1 MKKLLTA
8 LLSLFIVMQC
18 VFSPMASALEPIA
31 EEEMPELYTEGGETV
46 EETEGETKEQ
56 LAERFEEI
64 LTVQEQENYAL
75 AYGAGYYERAMIAYG
90 RPTMGEE
97 DTPDGA
103 TGRRFAVEGYNPEAP
118 DGKPADSKDV
128 YMTEEWEEVPPES
141 ENWVVTFSDLG
152 MITMP
157 TDDEIGRVPDMEF
170 ERWYVYGG
178 IGPLD
183 ADETKRDGTND
194 LSPGTWTRDESRD
207 TSADI
212 PIADLI
218 ENGTAEWSEDGT
230 TLLVDEDTAS
240 TLLENLINLYKASD
254 GTVLDPSNWGSYK
267 NNGLF
272 PLVGGWKASSNAS
285 ATDVGFVGTNTE
297 GEESTVALY
306 AYGEGVTQLPPD
318 ELTAKPFDP
327 TAASQEYYLRVGE
340 DVETVSLDLTAFE
353 PYLAFQREYSELVPD
368 GSEED
373 GITHIIEYSK
383 YRDVALTAETASP
396 ISITINGENAVAAAE
411 SAAYS
416 LINDG
421 RYYVRHRVGEAT
433 IDERGWKS
441 SNSLDAPARSNW
453 SFVDIPIEKSSDE
466 RACNEMVI
474 TITAPDGVTTATY
487 TFYIQRVKSP
497 TVTLRAGNTPAG
509 VIARDPDSGWVGT
522 NNDPAGNKQD
532 WLDYFKIDRKMRHTR
547 NSMLNIHGGVYHP
560 QDTSHSYDLNN
571 GGVLFY
577 DGWFNKGA
585 WGDGDDLDLDPE
597 AIVVYQNYQ
606 SRVPGFD
613 ISTSNGTIYSGEL
626 KRRIALNTPK
636 INDMTGK
643 PYTLLDAL
651 FPTQDTSTNYE
662 TAYYYEVGGKSELRA
677 PSAANDGWQTI
688 DTETMSID
696 LRDLYVLP
704 GAYTIEYIFTDPYTG
719 QELKFTRPL
728 VVLAIPGDVD
738 MDGATTVADAAALR
752 YLVSGDKLAEEKMTD
767 AQKLFAWRVCN
778 VNRDTVVNAYDYGAL
793 YAGFRP
799 QIRTMRVLEGKNPM
813 GVSDYFYIPLS
824 SFDGR
829 YERNDN
835 EGSGSATLEAEYTG
849 KQMAEIEEGGEG
861 GEVTSSVVESVTP
874 NTIST
879 QDGIQR
885 GDVFWVEVKFGALG
899 KGYEKI
905 SSLTGTLSYDSRYIR
920 PATLEDMEGLATID
934 EIDTNN
940 KTLYTQLC
948 LDTWKSS
955 DGETH
960 TWASWAALVNKY
972 NLRERADTVFAGTGR
987 FELNLASRPANDYAT
1002 HFSKTITKIEELIK
1016 AETGGTGALKDV
1028 VFSVKLSASDKTSAD
1043 LSNGGTI
1050 VRMPFY
1056 MHTFPTQHAGGTM
1069 PLVSLDFGMQDL
1081 EMVNDGERLFN
1092 LDLSIHYSGLLTT
1105 SAFSA
1110 QDEIYG
1116 NLTRNLRDDIG
1127 YSTEPLYIKIASD
1140 NTPRVTLLNQEPGS
1154 DGQNAKYGEY
1164 FSYHKDAFFGKTV
1177 TEGQLPPGLE
1187 LEYTGDL
1194 MGTPTQAGEYLF
1206 TIGEEGYCRI
1216 VVEKQP
1222 LHIWPVAASSYYGEG
1237 DYSGEQDYSEI
1248 FDRGRYVYD
1257 AKKLAYSLRYAYEP
1271 SDLIHKE
1278 KTPGVEE
1285 KFTFDADRANDKH
1298 PNDGNME
1305 NLAWLLTYGSLV
1317 ENCFFTNPKLST
1329 TRTAHS
1335 NVGKYSITVDIGAE
1349 GSGFY
1354 AELQNYYFVLD
1365 TSKTAAVTVVERP
1378 FVVDDLNFEDESTA
1392 AAVGKI
1398 AMPKIVDTDDPL
1410 RPRTTAQLGGNMH
1423 QFDIS
1428 VAEEGTPQAALDGS
1442 GRKLYHGLPIS
1453 GKGLAFDDDLIEIT
1467 YTPTFVVTQSDTE
1480 NRIRPKNFF
1489 VKENSTEK
1497 RDIAISAISLTGGKS
1512 RANYFLVGDQQ
1523 QAITE
1528 KNAGYV
1534 ANVALEALV
1543 IEKNWADLSLEV
1555 NYGESIE
1562 IIGRLIANLR
1572 FGENNTVQVEYT
1584 TPEGFASRHL
1594 YVSLV
1599 TVGQAEAEK
1608 KLLADGKTIYFGGSA
1623 SSSVSPTD
1631 TTFNK
1636 NGENGIVMPCF
1647 TNSARIPAT
1656 ENEYCIRVA
1665 YMPDTTTGIVYKAEY
1680 SAPITINKRTI
1691 TLRVPEETHY
1701 YGELP
1706 EVEYSFNIQDLA
1718 PWDRTKISDSTT
1730 VVNGV
1735 GTPED
1740 LARALGYA
1748 NEAAWSG
1755 RPTTAAI
1762 DNGRTV
1768 PTTLGE
1774 FKDAKK
1780 QLTRN
1785 SQVTGID
1792 FYIGLYGAK
1801 HDNYK
1806 FNYEQI
1812 RRGGSLTISD
1822 EFGMNFGRIEQ
1833 RPIVVN
1839 KLPDSKL
1846 LGSIYADFYA
1856 DKPENLLLKNMT
1868 YGTDDGVLFSLPDHD
1883 AEKTSY
1889 WLTGNENEAI
1899 KINMGLSGNALVN
1912 GDKLSV
1918 VCVLRL
1924 LNETTQWSSI
1934 ADGYFNMKDGSGNT
1948 LAEKNVLASVKEMR
1962 LSSSDTAAHNYR
1974 LVYASQG
1981 DALSVRPQEVEYY
1994 SRVQNGS
2001 NITYIKVDDRADTT
2015 NYVVGE
2021 VKVTTRRMTA
2031 VEIIGAPR
2039 TTTKIHGDEFIP
2051 DGLTVRITFETGT
2064 GSIYN
2069 KDIDLAAQ
2077 PLDGMK
2083 LSAGN
2088 IGELVYNSA
2097 TFARYGLGV
2106 TLAKGSAT
2114 VPFVGANGN
2123 CVTHTG
2129 HDGAY
2134 IVVSGKRCASHSTV
2148 TSAAKSFTI
2157 TVKKKPLTLTAVDQY
2172 RYYGEKNYST
2182 RFVDCVS
2189 SGGVL
2194 TAPNAAYEYCFDISQ
2209 LAAHEQST
2217 VPAVSKKTIDGRE
2230 YGYGYVRCSDS
2241 GMTATQNGALAALG
2255 MTTAP
2260 TFSTTATASSSVVD
2274 GGRGGYALNL
2284 SGGSMANYELQYASG
2299 RIYVFRR
2306 PIAITRFYA
2315 GYNGDDRLDRSI
2327 YTLLTET
2334 EGTTAPRVLPYY
2346 DGGYYERKLTDV
2358 TVPDYSSTQ
2367 YIIYEENG
2375 GKYTERTVYASSIQP
2390 SGSNIK
2396 RDRWYWFGLQ
2406 NGNGGN
2412 AGNVRPSGDAAM
2424 SIVPAYAL
2432 NTFFLS
2438 TDGVIGDDNPSVSFT
2453 VTYDTINK
2461 GEETKQK
2468 TPARIVATRDSYP
2481 TLVDNDAGKNYIL
2494 QIYSGKGEDDLLAAR
2509 VDMRKIAD
2517 IMVLHLPSKGLGEYT
2532 YGESLELRGLQ
2543 LQVTY
2548 EGGSTRLV
2556 SYADDLSQYGIYIS
2570 YYNKATVPPA
2580 PTDDMTPEERAEL
2593 IREQAK
2599 VIDTGTYRRA
2609 NDGDHLTIAPMHDS
2623 TSSTSSADY
2632 NKFSQNGKYLIITA
2646 QRGSGQPYVQRMISS
2661 TTGEPSKDDPGVPI
2675 VIKPLEIEYEVT
2687 ASDKTYDGTTQAVGS
2702 ITFTNIYSGDLIYA
2716 VTGSSY
2722 EGNWTWADRGN
2733 AGYSNQY
2740 KSLVDAIGANGY
2752 RFSSGSVGAG
2762 TNSRLQFTD
2771 SRGWGKGTLTFEFAD
2786 ENVRYQDDAY
2796 GTVKTSGGDGWDDWS
2811 ADVAPMKLSVRD
2823 IILGGPDA
2831 KNYTFASDKSWQTT
2845 TSVALDADN
2854 APSATIGK
2862 ASRAPLGKDTVGVMP
2877 TLEVDESTGVVRLCY
2892 HGETVGDKVKSLSV
2906 LENRNRV
2913 THNGT
2918 LSYNNL
2924 DLTDDYA
2931 DELHLEFALEY
2942 LVKDDNVIRYYCGD
2956 RDSFWDTFYFGGET
2970 VTSVY
2975 PDGAEGKFYPTDDY
2989 ISEETDPGDFSGE
3002 MIGQEYKWT
3011 NVDARINPD
3020 AVYRHESIDEEGN
3033 SVINEYKLIQY
3044 LDTDDSGNMTARDS
3058 VWELDDG
3065 LKFHVIDIN
3074 NEAKSTTIN
3083 GETYYYFYG
3092 YYTTERSAIP
3102 RGAYVVGKVRLAETH
3117 NYLAS
3122 DPFYTSEEYK
3132 GESTSDAKRTELK
3145 AKTDAAMQAYVDY
3158 TKQPSEGD
3166 GAATLPSD
3174 MLRMF
3179 SYRIELVS
3187 AKDMQSAKEDDEKT
3201 YDVRTLRSVRFTD
3214 CTGFVEQSELSGAI
3228 GDSETHYYAG
3238 FYWDDRYQN
3247 ALEFSD
3253 DNPIMLGVEIT
3264 LEVTREVDG
3273 ESVTA
3278 LEKFNSG
3285 NNIQLFVT
3293 QGGSDYNP
3301 IERWIRIHPREITAR
3316 VGETPIKLEV
3326 EFYPSRVANMDIV
3339 WESSDER
3346 IVKVSADGVLEFVG
3360 VGMAIISATSHYGR
3374 VSIMAVTVL
3383 EAYPEQTGVFN
3394 HETLAAYLGVD
3405 SDYFFY
3411 PDREMT
3417 RGEFVCVAAMFFL
3430 ANDSWSRFGSGEFVD
3445 LVGDEP
3451 YAEAVKLLGEWGV
3464 INGVGEEQFAGERI
3478 ASRAEAAAIIAR
3490 MLGIDPSKFI
3500 GGDGFADSG
3509 IHSTWASGYINGL
3522 KERGVVVGDGGD
3534 FFQPDRGIT
3543 RAEAAAMFY
3552 RLVNYRNAYPV
3563 TVYPKDVP
3571 MNHWAYSAIL
3581 RAVNESEP
3589 VFEDGTDRSAS
3600 KQKDDEK

>member
-75 AYGAGYYERAMIAYG
+75 AYGAGYYNRATIAYG

-97 DTPDGA
+97 GTPEGT
-103 TGRRFAVEGYNPEAP
+103 TGRRFAVEGTDSNL
-118 DGKPADSKDV
+118 SKDQT
-128 YMTEEWEEVPPES
+128 MTVEWEEVPPGSGNFEIVS
-141 ENWVVTFSDLG
+141 SDLG
-152 MITMP
+152 MIKMP

-194 LSPGTWTRDESRD
+194 LSPGTWTRDENRD

-212 PIADLI
+212 PIADLV
-218 ENGTAEWSEDGT
+218 ENGTAEWSEDGS

-240 TLLENLINLYKASD
+240 ELLENLINLYKASD

-267 NNGLF
+267 KNGLF
-272 PLVGGWKASSNAS
+272 PLVGGWKASSTAS

-411 SAAYS
+411 SATYS

-421 RYYVRHRVGEAT
+421 RYYEQHRVGETT
-433 IDERGWKS
+433 IDVRGWES
-441 SNSLDAPARSNW
+441 ANSLTAPARSNW
-453 SFVDIPIEKSSDE
+453 KCLNIPIEKSNDQ
-466 RACNEMVI
+466 RACNEIAI

-547 NSMLNIHGGVYHP
+547 NSTLNIHGGVYHP

-585 WGDGDDLDLDPE
+585 WGRGDDLDLDPE

-636 INDMTGK
+636 TNPLSSSGEL
-643 PYTLLDAL
+643 YTLLDAL

-849 KQMAEIEEGGEG
+849 KQMTEIEEGGEG

-885 GDVFWVEVKFGALG
+885 GDVFWVEVNFGALG

-934 EIDTNN
+934 ELDTNN
-940 KTLYTQLC
+940 ETLYTQLC

-972 NLRERADTVFAGTGR
+972 NLRTGADTVFAGTGR

-1002 HFSKTITKIEELIK
+1002 HFSKTITKFEELIK

-1140 NTPRVTLLNQEPGS
+1140 NTPRELLINQATGS
-1154 DGQNAKYGEY
+1154 VGQNAKYGR
-1164 FSYHKDAFFGKTV
+1164 FFKHHRDAFFEKSV
-1177 TEGQLPPGLE
+1177 TDGELPPGLE
-1187 LEYTGDL
+1187 LDNAGNIQ
-1194 MGTPTQAGEYLF
+1194 GTPSQAGEYLF
-1206 TIGEEGYCRI
+1206 KIGDGYYKI

-1222 LHIWPVAASSYYGEG
+1222 LRVWPVAVSSYYGEG

-1248 FDRGRYVYD
+1248 FNTGTNSGRYVYD
-1257 AKKLAYSLRYAYEP
+1257 TQKLAYSLRYAYNP
-1271 SDLIHKE
+1271 NDLIK
-1278 KTPGVEE
+1278 GNGSFGSAN
-1285 KFTFDADRANDKH
+1285 FTFDASRANDKH

-1305 NLAWLLTYGSLV
+1305 NLAWLLTRGGEV
-1317 ENCFFTNPKLST
+1317 KDCVFVNPKLST

-1410 RPRTTAQLGGNMH
+1410 RPRATAQLGENMH
-1423 QFDIS
+1423 QFNVS
-1428 VAEEGTPQAALDGS
+1428 VAKEGNPQPALDGS
-1442 GRKLYHGLPIS
+1442 GRVIYHGLPIS

-1489 VKENSTEK
+1489 VKENSTET
-1497 RDIAISAISLTGGKS
+1497 RDISISAISLTGGKS

-1543 IEKNWADLSLEV
+1543 IEKNWADLPLEV

-1608 KLLADGKTIYFGGSA
+1608 ALLADGKTIYFGGSA
-1623 SSSVSPTD
+1623 SSSVRPTD

-1656 ENEYCIRVA
+1656 ENDYCIRVA

-1706 EVEYSFNIQDLA
+1706 EVDYSFNIQDLA
-1718 PWDRTKISDSTT
+1718 PWDRTKISDSPT
-1730 VVNGV
+1730 VENGV
-1735 GTPED
+1735 GTPDD

-1755 RPTTAAI
+1755 RPTIAAI

-1768 PTTLGE
+1768 PTTLDE
-1774 FKDAKK
+1774 FKDEKK

-1856 DKPENLLLKNMT
+1856 DKPENLLLRDMKF
-1868 YGTDDGVLFSLPDHD
+1868 GTDDGVIFSLPTHD

-1962 LSSSDTAAHNYR
+1962 LSSSDTAARNYR

-1994 SRVQNGS
+1994 SRVQSGS
-2001 NITYIKVDDRADTT
+2001 TITYEKLENTSGAKNIQ
-2015 NYVVGE
+2015 YVVGE

-2039 TTTKIHGDEFIP
+2039 ATTKIHGDEFIP
-2051 DGLTVRITFETGT
+2051 DGLTVRITFETGN

-2106 TLAKGSAT
+2106 ALAKGSAT

-2182 RFVDCVS
+2182 RFVECVS

-2217 VPAVSKKTIDGRE
+2217 VPAASKKTIDGRE

-2241 GMTATQNGALAALG
+2241 GMKATQNGALAALG
-2255 MTTAP
+2255 NYDAP
-2260 TFSTTATASSSVVD
+2260 TFSTAATASSSVVD

-2315 GYNGDDRLDRSI
+2315 GYTGIDDTDRSI
-2327 YTLLTET
+2327 YTLLT
-2334 EGTTAPRVLPYY
+2334 GTSGTVATRVLPYY
-2346 DGGYYERKLTDV
+2346 DADYKAVAGTNFSGYTQ
-2358 TVPDYSSTQ
+2358 SGST
-2367 YIIYEENG
+2367 ISE
-2375 GKYTERTVYASSIQP
+2375 VASLPNSDIQP
-2390 SGSNIK
+2390 NYSGGAING
-2396 RDRWYWFGLQ
+2396 WHWFGLQ

-2412 AGNVRPSGDAAM
+2412 EGNVRPDGDAAI
-2424 SIVPAYAL
+2424 SIVPDYAR
-2432 NTFFLS
+2432 NTFFILR
-2438 TDGVIGDDNPSVSFT
+2438 DGIIGDDNLAVSFT
-2453 VTYDTINK
+2453 VSY
-2461 GEETKQK
+2461 GAVSEEMQK
-2468 TPARIVATRDSYP
+2468 TPAHISVSDNAKVE
-2481 TLVDNDAGKNYIL
+2481 LVDNGSGAYANYIL
-2494 QIYSGKGEDDLLAAR
+2494 QEYTGTTHDLLPAR
-2509 VDMRKIAD
+2509 VELRKIAD
-2517 IMVLHLPSKGLGEYT
+2517 IMVQHLPTKDLGEYT
-2532 YGESLELRGLQ
+2532 YSEPLDLRGLQ

-2570 YYNKATVPPA
+2570 YYDYATAPPE
-2580 PTDDMTPEERAEL
+2580 PTEGMTDAQREAA
-2593 IREQAK
+2593 IAEQAK
-2599 VIDTGTYRRA
+2599 VLSECRRA
-2609 NDGDHLTIAPMHDS
+2609 NGGDHLTIAPMHD
-2623 TSSTSSADY
+2623 TRDTLKDY

-2740 KSLVDAIGANGY
+2740 NSLVAAIGANGY

-2796 GTVKTSGGDGWDDWS
+2796 NTVKTSGGDGWDDWS

-2854 APSATIGK
+2854 APSATIDK

-2892 HGETVGDKVKSLSV
+2892 HGETVGDKVKNLSV

-2975 PDGAEGKFYPTDDY
+2975 PNGAESEFYPNGY
-2989 ISEETDPGDFSGE
+2989 VSEETDPGDFSGE

-3020 AVYRHESIDEEGN
+3020 AVYRHESTDEDGN

-3044 LDTDDSGNMTARDS
+3044 LDTDESGNMTARDS

-3065 LKFHVIDIN
+3065 LKFHVRDIN

-3145 AKTDAAMQAYVDY
+3145 AKTDAAMQAYVGY

-3166 GAATLPSD
+3166 SAATLPSD

-3253 DNPIMLGVEIT
+3253 DDPIMLGVEIT

-3293 QGGSDYNP
+3293 QGGNDYNP

-3326 EFYPSRVANMDIV
+3326 EFYPSRVANMEIV

-3360 VGMAIISATSHYGR
+3360 VGMAIISATSHFGR
-3374 VSIMAVTVL
+3374 VSIMTVTVL

-3430 ANDSWSRFGSGEFVD
+3430 ANDSWGRFGSGEFVD

-3500 GGDGFADSG
+3500 GKDGFADSG

-3522 KERGVVVGDGGD
+3522 KAKGVVVGDGGD

-3543 RAEAAAMFY
+3543 RAETAAMFY

-3563 TVYPKDVP
+3563 TVYPRDVP

>member
-1 MKKLLTA
+1 MKKILTA

-31 EEEMPELYTEGGETV
+31 EEEMPELYTEGGEIV
-46 EETEGETKEQ
+46 EETEGETKEE

-64 LTVQEQENYAL
+64 LAVQDEANYAL
-75 AYGAGYYERAMIAYG
+75 VGDVGYYERAIIAYG
-90 RPTMGEE
+90 RPTVGEE
-97 DTPDGA
+97 ETAAVVTMGN
-103 TGRRFAVEGYNPEAP
+103 RFEVEGSDSG
-118 DGKPADSKDV
+118 DGKDLT
-128 YMTEEWEEVPPES
+128 MEEKWEEIPPGS
-141 ENWVVTFSDLG
+141 GNWEFAGSDVG

-170 ERWYVYGG
+170 EGWYVYGG
-178 IGPLD
+178 TGPLAED
-183 ADETKRDGTND
+183 ATLRDGTNRI
-194 LSPGTWTRDESRD
+194 PTVWTRDENRD
-207 TSADI
+207 TSRDI
-212 PIADLI
+212 PIDDLI
-218 ENGTAEWSEDGT
+218 AGDEAEWSEDGSMLKVNENT
-230 TLLVDEDTAS
+230 ATGLLNTL
-240 TLLENLINLYKASD
+240 IWLYTD
-254 GTVLDPSNWGSYK
+254 GYILPDGSNYDSYK
-267 NNGLF
+267 GHRNF
-272 PLVGGWKASSNAS
+272 PLVGGWKVSSNAS
-285 ATDVGFVGTNTE
+285 ATDLEFVGTNE
-297 GEESTVALY
+297 KGEDSSIALY
-306 AYGEGVTQLPPD
+306 AYSDGVTELPPD

-327 TAASQEYYLRVGE
+327 TSASQEYYLRVGE
-340 DVETVSLDLTAFE
+340 DVATVSLDLTAFE
-353 PYLAFQREYSELVPD
+353 PYLAFQREYSELVAGAPETV
-368 GSEED
+368 GSTVSER
-373 GITHIIEYSK
+373 SK
-383 YRDVALTAETASP
+383 YRDITLTEEMASP
-396 ISITINGENAVAAAE
+396 VGITINGKNAVTADGA
-411 SAAYS
+411 SLTYS
-416 LINDG
+416 LVNDG
-421 RYYVRHRVGEAT
+421 EYVCSYPEALPSAKT
-433 IDERGWKS
+433 YSWES
-441 SNSLDAPARSNW
+441 SNSQDAPARSNW
-453 SFVDIPIEKSSDE
+453 KCVDIPIEKSSDE
-466 RACNEMVI
+466 RACNEIVI
-474 TITAPDGVTTATY
+474 TITAPDGVTTSTY
-487 TFYIQRVKSP
+487 TFHIQRVKSP
-497 TVTLRAGNTPAG
+497 TVTLKAGNTPAG
-509 VIARDPDSGWVGT
+509 VIARELDSGWDG
-522 NNDPAGNKQD
+522 AGKTAAENKAE
-532 WLDYFKIDRKMRHTR
+532 WLGYFESERKMRHTR
-547 NSMLNIHGGVYHP
+547 NSTLNIHGGIYHP
-560 QDTSHSYDLNN
+560 QDTLKQHDLNN
-571 GGVLFY
+571 GGRLFY

-585 WGDGDDLDLDPE
+585 WGSGKDFDLDPS
-597 AIVVYQNYQ
+597 AIVIYQNYHA
-606 SRVPGFD
+606 RVPGFD

-626 KRRIALNTPK
+626 QRRIALNTPK
-636 INDMTGK
+636 INAMTDE

-662 TAYYYEVGGKSELRA
+662 TAYYYEVGGRSELRS
-677 PSAANDGWQTI
+677 PSATNDGWQTI

-704 GAYTIEYIFTDPYTG
+704 GVYTIEYIFIDPYTG
-719 QELKFTRPL
+719 QRLEFTRPL

-738 MDGATTVADAAALR
+738 MDGTTTVADAAALR
-752 YLVSGDKLAEEKMTD
+752 YLVSGDKLDEQKMTD
-767 AQKLFAWRVCN
+767 EQKLFAWRVCN
-778 VNRDTVVNAYDYGAL
+778 VDRDTEVDADDYHAL
-793 YAGFRP
+793 YGGFRP
-799 QIRTMRVLEGKNPM
+799 QLRTTRVLSGSRNPV
-813 GVSDYFYIPLS
+813 GVSDYFYIPLA

-829 YERNDN
+829 YERNDR
-835 EGSGSATLEAEYTG
+835 EGSGSVTLEAEYTG

-861 GEVTSSVVESVTP
+861 EVTSSVVESVTP
-874 NTIST
+874 NVIST

-899 KGYEKI
+899 DGYKEI

-920 PATLEDMEGLATID
+920 PATLEDMDGLAVID
-934 EIDTNN
+934 DTDKSNL
-940 KTLYTQLC
+940 TLYTQLC
-948 LDTWKSS
+948 GDTWESE
-955 DGETH
+955 DDEEH

-972 NLRERADTVFAGTGR
+972 NLRTGADTVFAGTGR
-987 FELNLASRPANDYAT
+987 FELNLASRPANDYET
-1002 HFSKTITKIEELIK
+1002 HFSKTITKFEELIK
-1016 AETGGTGALKDV
+1016 AETGDTGALKDV
-1028 VFSVKLSASDKTSAD
+1028 VFSVKLSAANQTSAD
-1043 LSNGGTI
+1043 LSGGGTI

-1081 EMVNDGERLFN
+1081 EMVNDGKRLFN
-1092 LDLSIHYSGLLTT
+1092 ESELSSYYSIVLTT
-1105 SAFSA
+1105 VAFSA

-1116 NLTRNLRDDIG
+1116 NLTRNLRDDLS

-1140 NTPRVTLLNQEPGS
+1140 NTPRETLLNQARGS
-1154 DGQNAKYGEY
+1154 VGQNAKYGRV
-1164 FSYHKDAFFGKTV
+1164 FSYHRDAFFGQAV
-1177 TEGQLPPGLE
+1177 TEGQLPPGLA
-1187 LEYTGDL
+1187 LDTAGNL
-1194 MGTPTQAGEYLF
+1194 QGTPSQAGEYLF
-1206 TIGEEGYCRI
+1206 KIGAGYYRI

-1222 LHIWPVAASSYYGEG
+1222 LRIYPVAASSYYGES
-1237 DYSGEQDYSEI
+1237 DYSGEQDYSGI
-1248 FDRGRYVYD
+1248 FNTGTNAGRYVYD
-1257 AKKLAYSLRYAYEP
+1257 TQKLAYSLRYAYNP
-1271 SDLIHKE
+1271 SDLIS
-1278 KTPGVEE
+1278 GNGSFASAD
-1285 KFTFDADRANDKH
+1285 FTFDASRATAAH

-1305 NLAWLLTYGSLV
+1305 NLAWLLTNGGLV
-1317 ENCFFTNPKLST
+1317 KDCFFTNPKLST
-1329 TRTAHS
+1329 TRTARS
-1335 NVGKYSITVDIGAE
+1335 NVGKYNIKVDIGAE
-1349 GSGFY
+1349 GSDFY

-1365 TSKTAAVTVVERP
+1365 TSRSALVTVVERP
-1378 FVVDDLNFEDESTA
+1378 FVVDELNFADESTA
-1392 AAVGKI
+1392 LLAGKI
-1398 AMPKIVDTDDPL
+1398 PMPKIVDTDDPL
-1410 RPRTTAQLGGNMH
+1410 RPRTTAQLGENMY

-1428 VAEEGTPQAALDGS
+1428 VAREGNPQPALDGS
-1442 GRKLYHGLPIS
+1442 ARVIYHGMPIS
-1453 GKGLAFDDDLIEIT
+1453 DKGLAFDDDLIEIT
-1467 YTPTFVVTQSDTE
+1467 YTPTFVVTQSDTD

-1489 VKENSTEK
+1489 VAENSTET
-1497 RDIAISAISLTGGKS
+1497 RDVAISAISLTGGKS
-1512 RANYFLVGDQQ
+1512 RGNYFLVGDQQ
-1523 QAITE
+1523 PAITE
-1528 KNAGYV
+1528 RNAGYV
-1534 ANVALEALV
+1534 ANVALESLV
-1543 IEKNWADLSLEV
+1543 IEKDWADLSLEV

-1599 TVGQAEAEK
+1599 TVEQAEIEK
-1608 KLLADGKTIYFGGSA
+1608 AALAGGDTIYFGGSA
-1623 SSSVSPTD
+1623 SSGVSPTD
-1631 TTFNK
+1631 RTLNP
-1636 NGENGIVMPCF
+1636 NAANGIVLPCF
-1647 TNSARIPAT
+1647 TNSAQLPAT
-1656 ENEYCIRVA
+1656 EEEYCIRVA
-1665 YMPDTTTGIVYKAEY
+1665 YMPDPTNEIVYKAEY
-1680 SAPITINKRTI
+1680 SAPITINKRVI

-1706 EVEYSFNIQDLA
+1706 KVDYSFSVQDLA
-1718 PWDRTKISDSTT
+1718 SWDQTKITGSSTIKD
-1730 VVNGV
+1730 GR
-1735 GTPED
+1735 GTPDD

-1748 NEAAWSG
+1748 NEAAWDG
-1755 RPTTAAI
+1755 RPTIAAI

-1768 PTTLGE
+1768 PTTLDE
-1774 FKDAKK
+1774 FKDASK
-1780 QLTRN
+1780 QLTKN

-1792 FYIGLYGAK
+1792 FYIGLYGAV
-1801 HDNYK
+1801 HDNYTFK
-1806 FNYEQI
+1806 YEQI

-1839 KLPDSKL
+1839 KLPTSL

-1856 DKPENLLLKNMT
+1856 DKPENLLLRDMR
-1868 YGTDDGVLFSLPDHD
+1868 YGTDDGVLFSLPEHD
-1883 AEKTSY
+1883 DEKTSY

-1899 KINMGLSGNALVN
+1899 KINMGLSDSALVN

-1974 LVYASQG
+1974 LVYATQG

-2001 NITYIKVDDRADTT
+2001 KITYEKLENTSGAT
-2015 NYVVGE
+2015 NIQYVVGE
-2021 VKVTTRRMTA
+2021 VKVTTRAMTG

-2039 TTTKIHGDEFIP
+2039 QTTKIHGDEFIP
-2051 DGLTVRITFETGT
+2051 DGLTVRISFERG
-2064 GSIYN
+2064 GESIYN
-2069 KDIDLAAQ
+2069 RDIDLAAQ
-2077 PLDGMK
+2077 PLDGMR

-2097 TFARYGLGV
+2097 TFSRYGLGV
-2106 TLAKGSAT
+2106 TLAKGSSN

-2134 IVVSGKRCASHSTV
+2134 IVVSGKRCATHSTV
-2148 TSAAKSFTI
+2148 TSADRSFTI
-2157 TVKKKPLTLTAVDQY
+2157 AVRKKPLTLTAVDQY
-2172 RYYGEKNYST
+2172 RYYGENNYST
-2182 RFVDCVS
+2182 RFVDCAKNS
-2189 SGGVL
+2189 SGTP
-2194 TAPNAAYEYCFDISQ
+2194 TAPGAAYEYYFDISQ
-2209 LAAHEQST
+2209 LAAHEQSA
-2217 VPAVSKKTIDGRE
+2217 VPASSKKTIDGRE
-2230 YGYGYVRCSDS
+2230 YGYGYIAYGAS
-2241 GMTATQNGALAALG
+2241 GMTATVNGAISSLG
-2255 MTTAP
+2255 SYTAP
-2260 TFSTTATASSSVVD
+2260 TFATTATARSSVVD

-2315 GYNGDDRLDRSI
+2315 GYTGIDSTDRSI
-2327 YTLLTET
+2327 YTLLT
-2334 EGTTAPRVLPYY
+2334 GTSGTVATRVLSYY
-2346 DGGYYERKLTDV
+2346 DADYRAAANTTFSGYVE
-2358 TVPDYSSTQ
+2358 SSGT
-2367 YIIYEENG
+2367 
-2375 GKYTERTVYASSIQP
+2375 YTEITLQNSDIQP
-2390 SGSNIK
+2390 KYKGDAING
-2396 RDRWYWFGLQ
+2396 WYWFGVQ
-2406 NGNGGN
+2406 NGN
-2412 AGNVRPSGDAAM
+2412 AGNEGIFDPTGDAAI
-2424 SIVPAYAL
+2424 STVPAYARA
-2432 NTFFLS
+2432 TFFLS
-2438 TDGVIGDDNPSVSFT
+2438 SAGVIGDDNPAVSFT
-2453 VTYDTINK
+2453 VSHGTVN
-2461 GEETKQK
+2461 ENMQK
-2468 TPARIVATRDSYP
+2468 TPARISIGSNARVE
-2481 TLVDNDAGKNYIL
+2481 LVDNGSGAYANYIL
-2494 QIYSGKGEDDLLAAR
+2494 QEYTGSTHDLLPAR
-2509 VDMRKIAD
+2509 VELRKISD
-2517 IMVLHLPSKGLGEYT
+2517 IMVLNLPSKRLDSYI
-2532 YGESLELRGLQ
+2532 YGEPLDLRGLQ
-2543 LQVTY
+2543 IQVTY

-2570 YYNKATVPPA
+2570 YYDSATAPPE
-2580 PTDDMTPEERAEL
+2580 PTEGMTDAQTAAAIAKQAEVL
-2593 IREQAK
+2593 N
-2599 VIDTGTYRRA
+2599 VYRRA
-2609 NDGDHLTIAPMHDS
+2609 NGGDHLSIAPLHD
-2623 TSSTSSADY
+2623 TRETLKDY
-2632 NKFSQNGKYLIITA
+2632 NNFTQNGKYLIITA
-2646 QRGSGQPYVQRMISS
+2646 QRGSGQPYVQRMISD
-2661 TTGEPSKDDPGVPI
+2661 TTGVESKDKPGVPI
-2675 VIKPLEIEYEVT
+2675 VIKPLEIEYEVE
-2687 ASDKTYDGTTQAVGS
+2687 ASDKTYDGTTQAVGRVV
-2702 ITFTNIYSGDLIYA
+2702 FTNIYPGDLIYA
-2716 VTGSSY
+2716 ETGSSY
-2722 EGNWTWADRGN
+2722 EGNWTWAQRGN
-2733 AGYSNQY
+2733 AGISSKYS
-2740 KSLVDAIGANGY
+2740 SLVAAIGANGY
-2752 RFSSGSVGAG
+2752 AFSSGSVGSG
-2762 TNSRLQFTD
+2762 SNSRLQFTD
-2771 SRGWGKGTLTFEFAD
+2771 ALGWGKGTLTFEFAD
-2786 ENVRYQDDAY
+2786 ENVRYDGDAY
-2796 GTVKTSGGDGWDDWS
+2796 TDVKKSSDAEWDDWS

-2831 KNYTFASDKSWQTT
+2831 ANYTFASNGSTLTT
-2845 TSVALDADN
+2845 TSVALTAAN
-2854 APSATIGK
+2854 APSATINK
-2862 ASRAPLGKDTVGVMP
+2862 ASRAPLTRNTVGVMP

-2892 HGETVGDKVKSLSV
+2892 HGETVGDKVKNLSV

-2924 DLTDDYA
+2924 NLTDDYA

-2956 RDSFWDTFYFGGET
+2956 KDSFWDTFYFGGET

-2975 PDGAEGKFYPTDDY
+2975 PDGTEGSFYPDGY
-2989 ISEETDPGDFSGE
+2989 ESEETDPGDFSGE

-3020 AVYRHESIDEEGN
+3020 AVYVHNFVDEDGVSQSETL
-3033 SVINEYKLIQY
+3033 KLIQY
-3044 LDTDDSGNMTARDS
+3044 LDTDDSGSVTARDS

-3065 LKFHVIDIN
+3065 LKFHVIDTN

-3122 DPFYTSEEYK
+3122 DPLYTSEEYK

-3145 AKTDAAMQAYVDY
+3145 AKTDAAMQAYIDH
-3158 TKQPSEGD
+3158 TKQPSESD
-3166 GAATLPSD
+3166 SAATLPGD

-3179 SYRIELVS
+3179 SYRIELIS

-3293 QGGSDYNP
+3293 QGGNDYNP

-3326 EFYPSRVANMDIV
+3326 EFYPSRVANMEIA

-3374 VSIMAVTVL
+3374 VSIMMVNVL
-3383 EAYPEQTGVFN
+3383 ESYPEQTGVFN

-3411 PDREMT
+3411 PEREMT

-3430 ANDSWSRFGSGEFVD
+3430 ANDRWDRFGSGEFVD
-3445 LVGDEP
+3445 MVGDEP

-3490 MLGIDPSKFI
+3490 MLGIDPAKFI
-3500 GGDGFADSG
+3500 GKDGFADSG

-3522 KERGVVVGDGGD
+3522 KAKGVVVGDGGD

-3563 TVYPKDVP
+3563 TVYPRDVP

-3600 KQKDDEK
+3600 KQKDDER